1 VAMHF
6 GYEPVR
12 LKFGQ
17 WKGARCNG
25 RSNLPTGLAVIHGR
39 DGAASIFGQKANTRS
54 ASDGAGIPAKGA
66 LCNIPAF
73 VAFWSPST
81 IELRAGAGNLDRAP
95 PIRALFIGR
104 PSRLSLR
111 LPMFLII
118 FYKGGATLFFR
129 SKALNIDNGRIVYR
143 QKSTIFFPSYIK
155 AFASLLILFNSSDI
169 PPIMEGF
176 SDIPKAA

>member
-1 VAMHF
+1 MHF

-39 DGAASIFGQKANTRS
+39 DGAASSFGQKANTRS

-73 VAFWSPST
+73 VAFWSPNT
-81 IELRAGAGNLDRAP
+81 IELRVGAGNLDRTP
-95 PIRALFIGR
+95 PIRALLIGR
-104 PSRLSLR
+104 PSRRSLR
-111 LPMFLII
+111 LPAVFDYLLQGRSNLIFQI
-118 FYKGGATLFFR
+118 ENLKYRQWTYSVLAKVDHLFFPPTSR
-129 SKALNIDNGRIVYR
+129 LLPPSLFPLSIV
-143 QKSTIFFPSYIK
+143 
-155 AFASLLILFNSSDI
+155 LLRLL
-169 PPIMEGF
+169 
-176 SDIPKAA
+176 